1 MVRPSIFFETEKLQ
15 RNKIFLNDLIMGHS
29 SNSVLITPGC
39 ILKQHCALKIPNY
52 LVVKYY
58 VCLSFSLQP
67 YIFEGFLVSTNN
79 CMHGAIAVPR
89 FSYRLID

>member
-15 RNKIFLNDLIMGHS
+15 RNRKIVLNDLIMGHS

-39 ILKQHCALKIPNY
+39 ILKQHWALKTPNY

-67 YIFEGFLVSTNN
+67 YISKK
-79 CMHGAIAVPR
+79 
-89 FSYRLID
+89 

>member
-1 MVRPSIFFETEKLQ
+1 MVRLSIFFETEKLQ
-15 RNKIFLNDLIMGHS
+15 RNKKIVLNDLIMGHS

-39 ILKQHCALKIPNY
+39 ILKQHWALKTPANY

-67 YIFEGFLVSTNN
+67 YISKK
-79 CMHGAIAVPR
+79 
-89 FSYRLID
+89 